1 MPHDWFE
8 KYYLKEYVETYTDDT
23 LHPNELGNTILLE
36 QYLQIDEHLR

>member
-1 MPHDWFE
+1 MPRLVYAKLHPHA
-8 KYYLKEYVETYTDDT
+8 ETYTDDT